1 MEQIDNTR
9 VLLISVKSEVQA
21 RMVRESLPAGLPA
34 DSKSVRT
41 WAQFRQALRERAWPV
56 VHIVARE
63 PGGEALELEDADSV
77 ARPADR
83 ERLAQCRE
91 ELLPVSVVV
100 LDGCYSEGLARSWL
114 SHVDAVIGIP
124 VSLSVTAAARFS
136 RELYAELAR
145 AGRVIDAFDH
155 AFGALSDHRVEL
167 LLRKGSFEGT
177 REHTHPGAIHS
188 SIVVGADSDISTL
201 SDLLDAI
208 RKGVATPQPVLVE
221 ARGTPKSMEGKGAMS
236 DEPDWME
243 EYARAYALNW
253 ALPLVPGAEGDG
265 RVTLGRSPQCDIC
278 IDDGSVSRIHA
289 SVSFERGRYYVMDE
303 HSRNGTFINGEP
315 LSPGVR
321 TSMASGAY
329 VSFGDA
335 LFLFFGPV
343 TLRKLAKVSA

>member
-1 MEQIDNTR
+1 MEQIHNTR
-9 VLLISVKSEVQA
+9 VLLFSVKSEVQA
-21 RMVRESLPAGLPA
+21 RMVRESLPPGLPA
-34 DSKSVRT
+34 DSASVRT
-41 WAQFRQALRERAWPV
+41 WEQFRQALRARPWPV
-56 VHIVARE
+56 LHIVGRE
-63 PGGEALELEDADSV
+63 PGGEALELEDADGV
-77 ARPADR
+77 IRPADR
-83 ERLAQCRE
+83 DRLAACRE

-100 LDGCYSEGLARSWL
+100 LDGCYGEMQARAWL

-124 VSLSVTAAARFS
+124 ATLSVTASARFA
-136 RELYAELAR
+136 RELYPELAR
-145 AGRVIDAFDH
+145 DGRVIDAFDH
-155 AFGALSDHRVEL
+155 SFSVLSDHRVEL

-221 ARGTPKSMEGKGAMS
+221 ARGTPKSMEGGGAP
-236 DEPDWME
+236 DDADWME

-253 ALPLVPGAEGDG
+253 ALPLVPGTDDSGP
-265 RVTLGRSPQCDIC
+265 VTVGRSPQCDIC

-289 SVSFERGRYYVMDE
+289 SVIFERNRYYVMDE

-315 LSPGVR
+315 VSPGVP

-335 LFLFFGPV
+335 LFLFIGPV
-343 TLRKLAKVSA
+343 TLRKLAKLSA

>member
-1 MEQIDNTR
+1 MR
-9 VLLISVKSEVQA
+9 
-21 RMVRESLPAGLPA
+21 P
-34 DSKSVRT
+34 
-41 WAQFRQALRERAWPV
+41 WPV
-56 VHIVARE
+56 LHIVGRD
-63 PGGEALELEDADSV
+63 PGGEALELEGASGA

-83 ERLAQCRE
+83 ERLAACRE

-100 LDGCYSEGLARSWL
+100 LDGCYGEMPARSWL

-124 VSLSVTAAARFS
+124 ASLSVTAAARFS
-136 RELYAELAR
+136 RELYGELAR
-145 AGRVIDAFDH
+145 DGRIIDAFDH
-155 AFGALSDHRVEL
+155 AFSALSDHRVEL

-188 SIVVGADSDISTL
+188 SIVVGADSDVSTL

-208 RKGVATPQPVLVE
+208 RKGAATAQPVLVE
-221 ARGTPKSMEGKGAMS
+221 ARGTPKSMEGGGAMS

-253 ALPLVPGAEGDG
+253 ALPLVSGADGEGP
-265 RVTLGRSPQCDIC
+265 VTVGRSPQCDIC
-278 IDDGSVSRIHA
+278 IDDGSVSRMHA
-289 SVSFERGRYYVMDE
+289 SVMFERGRYYVMDE

-315 LSPGVR
+315 LSPGVP

-343 TLRKLAKVSA
+343 TLRKLAMLSA